1 MQRNPPKLF
10 LTVSVLVWPADD
22 WSGTELTGW
31 LRLSWER
38 RPITGQHHLSQ
49 IYRQLGS
56 SCAAHSLSS
65 SEVGEVV
72 HSMTNVQN
80 FSPWW
85 VKTQVRQRIRDTIL
99 GTGVVKISIAE
110 KVVPKLFEIWSR
122 NYLFNKY
129 LLQSVW
135 RMPGWRKTNCYLHWY
150 GTTVTEQF

>member
-1 MQRNPPKLF
+1 MLSSMWLNLTDDGNAYSSMWLNFPSFPDFCHRELCNSVISHIQRNPPKLF

-72 HSMTNVQN
+72 HSMTNGMGRLPLVQN

-85 VKTQVRQRIRDTIL
+85 VKCTNALGIRYW
-99 GTGVVKISIAE
+99 E
-110 KVVPKLFEIWSR
+110 
-122 NYLFNKY
+122 
-129 LLQSVW
+129 Q
-135 RMPGWRKTNCYLHWY
+135 GW
-150 GTTVTEQF
+150 